1 LGLELIGN
9 HFPQQAGQARHRLK
23 KTNKKSPEFTRTQ
36 GLYLAEKAGF
46 EPAESFTLR
55 TLSRRVT

>member
-1 LGLELIGN
+1 MGL
-9 HFPQQAGQARHRLK
+9 RLFDF
-23 KTNKKSPEFTRTQ
+23 S
-36 GLYLAEKAGF
+36 LAEKAGF

>member
-1 LGLELIGN
+1 MGM
-9 HFPQQAGQARHRLK
+9 RLF
-23 KTNKKSPEFTRTQ
+23 N
-36 GLYLAEKAGF
+36 LLLAEKAGF